1 MNPNH
6 SKTKKEKEL
15 ADNARL
21 LRAWKKF
28 HCDELAEALAG
39 LHRDVMTRLTSHLK
53 QLRSARELV
62 EFIEAK
68 DWSAVDTRTRLVSL
82 HEINSA
88 ICELREKQG
97 LPPIDDALPGEPL
110 RAYQVIVAVNV
121 DRYVI
126 YWNPDGTGPD
136 RRKSFYLKPGQK
148 FPDIDQMNADTPKDQ
163 WRESFGKDVGPWQ
176 AQYIVRLLHPV
187 SMKRYSFPTS
197 TDGGHIAVRELRQRT
212 KDMRQ
217 VRGEHV
223 YALVQLRD
231 TFMPTAYGGRQPAVL
246 RYRAV
251 RHVRRRWGGQKQRAC
266 VIGRALTGGA
276 EHPVDR

>member
-1 MNPNH
+1 MQRN
-6 SKTKKEKEL
+6 SKQEREREL
-15 ADNARL
+15 ADQARL
-21 LRAWKKF
+21 TRAWRAWHF
-28 HCDELAEALAG
+28 EQLEEALLG
-39 LHRDVMTRLTSHLK
+39 LHGGVLERLMVQLK
-53 QLRSARELV
+53 ELRTARELV
-62 EFIEAK
+62 NFISAQ
-68 DWSAVDTRTRLVSL
+68 DWSVVDDDTRAIVL
-82 HEINSA
+82 HQINRA
-88 ICELREKQG
+88 ITALRERQG
-97 LPPIDDALPGEPL
+97 LAPIDDALPGEPL